1 MVLSICSICGLEMRY
16 NGMLP
21 YTPCLRVP
29 KTTASFGDSQ
39 ELRKD
44 SQEVK
49 EDSQDSAYCRTHGYD
64 LQGGGYKA
72 KSAKYKRPWGTIWR
86 KPGTDFQSL
95 LLGESHGMSFIPS
108 ATICTKIM
116 PVQYSPPGQ
125 PCGDRAPG
133 LLLGVVMELCLE
145 QTKAQTPTRK
155 EAIRH
160 KPYYL
165 YEQFRQAE
173 SFSPGNG
180 GKSAEIQVHRGQ
192 PPANLLSRTFGGWQ
206 AFWVNSLLPFFQL
219 HVH

>member
-1 MVLSICSICGLEMRY
+1 MVLPIRSICGLEMRY

-39 ELRKD
+39 DLRED

-49 EDSQDSAYCRTHGYD
+49 EGSQDSAYCRTHGYD
-64 LQGGGYKA
+64 LRGGGYKA

-108 ATICTKIM
+108 ATSCTKIM
-116 PVQYSPPGQ
+116 PVQYSA
-125 PCGDRAPG
+125 RAALWRPSTG
-133 LLLGVVMELCLE
+133 LLLGVVMELCLVR
-145 QTKAQTPTRK
+145 TKAQTPTRK
-155 EAIRH
+155 AAVQH

-180 GKSAEIQVHRGQ
+180 GKSAEIQVRRGQ
-192 PPANLLSRTFGGWQ
+192 PPANLVSRTFGGWQ
-206 AFWVNSLLPFFQL
+206 AFWVNSLLPSFQL